1 MKTVKRSFIHN
12 QEKYENS
19 SCIKYYKYIHNKKVT
34 CSSYYFVCFLFSY
47 FTFPAT
53 FYTVSLTLITTSYI
67 MATVASERCK
77 SLVWYTLLLCKD
89 KCESLLK
96 SESGKPAIDMKFS
109 SHPLYNRQLCYIK
122 AVFIKKKTKKTITQ
136 QQIKTAALVQSDL
149 GHDSV

>member
-1 MKTVKRSFIHN
+1 MSCMSWLW
-12 QEKYENS
+12 YEDREEVLHS
-19 SCIKYYKYIHNKKVT
+19 QPRKIWKLSCIKYYKYIHNKKVT

-53 FYTVSLTLITTSYI
+53 FYTVSLTLTTSYI

-77 SLVWYTLLLCKD
+77 SVVWYTLLLCKD

-122 AVFIKKKTKKTITQ
+122 AVFIKKKKN
-136 QQIKTAALVQSDL
+136 
-149 GHDSV
+149 